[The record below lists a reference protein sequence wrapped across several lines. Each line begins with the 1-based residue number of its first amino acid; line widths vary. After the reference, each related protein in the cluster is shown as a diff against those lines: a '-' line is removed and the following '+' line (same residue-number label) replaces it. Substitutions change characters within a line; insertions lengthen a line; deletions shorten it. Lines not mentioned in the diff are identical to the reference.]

1 MTATQWRMIDE
12 LITERDPYCRGVL
25 LLGLSAPVERLA
37 EGFIQASHSAT
48 CRGFAVGRTIFEK
61 PSLAWLAGQ
70 IDDATPIARARQTFQ
85 DLLSLWR
92 PSCNPT
98 NPCITTSILEA

>member
-1 MTATQWRMIDE
+1 MTAAQWGMIDE
-12 LITERDPYCRGVL
+12 LIAERDPYCRGVL

-37 EGFIQASHSAT
+37 EGFIQASHSTT

-70 IDDATPIARARQTFQ
+70 IDDSTLIARVSQTFQ
-85 DLLSLWR
+85 DLISLWR
-92 PSCNPT
+92 NSRR
-98 NPCITTSILEA
+98 IAFRK